1 MSRRVRLRI
10 WRGRLKNYGEMNI
23 LQILP
28 QLNVGG
34 VETGTVD
41 LAKYLARQGHRCVV
55 VSAGGELVAE
65 IEKHGIRHYTL
76 PVDSKAFWVMLQ
88 AAQKLRRIIV
98 EEKIDIV
105 HGRSRVPAWVGFMAA
120 RHTDAVFVT
129 TAHGHYSRH
138 IFSHV
143 MGWGKYTIV
152 PSAVMGRHMID
163 DFRVPREN
171 IRLIPRS
178 VDLDRYH
185 FRDRTEKGR
194 GDLLIGVVGRITP
207 IKGQLYFLK
216 AMACVLRSLTGVKA
230 WIIGGVSP
238 GKDHYMEELEVWTRR
253 LGLSE
258 TVQFLGNRR
267 DIPGILSQLD
277 CLVMPS
283 ISEESFGRVIVEAQ
297 AVGTPVVATKVGGV
311 VEIIEDG
318 IDGLLVHPRDH
329 EGLAEAILKVL
340 KDRSLAQTL
349 SFNGRKKVEAKYTL
363 ERMAQETLRVYEEA
377 RRAPRIL
384 VIKFSAVGDAI
395 LTVPTFK
402 ALKKKFP
409 LSRVVCLTSPDTRDV
424 FWRCP
429 YIDELIVSDVRGRDK
444 GPGALWKLAKKL
456 MRRRFDFVLDLQN
469 NKKSHLLSYATFAAK
484 RYGYDNGKWSFFLNR
499 GIKDTGEALGPVA
512 HQFRVLASLGIE
524 HDGESMELWPTP
536 SDKAFAEGILGE
548 ALAAGRKI
556 VGINI
561 GASPRWKTK
570 RWPERSFAQ
579 LCDLLSQKGYAVLLT
594 GAPADAASAQK
605 ILSKAKTKPLCC
617 VARTDLMQLASLIEK
632 CGVYVTG
639 DSAPLH
645 IAAAMKTP
653 VVALFG
659 PTDARRHL
667 PPADA
672 YRVLQKGCAPCY
684 KDTCRLDRHRCMEAI
699 TVADVAAAVEDLLKA
714 TP

>member
-1 MSRRVRLRI
+1 
-10 WRGRLKNYGEMNI
+10 MNI

-28 QLNVGG
+28 ELNVGG

-41 LAKYLARQGHRCVV
+41 LAKYLVRQGHRCVV

-65 IEKHGIRHYTL
+65 IEKHGVKHYEL
-76 PVDSKAFWVMLQ
+76 PVESKAFWVMFRAARQLQ
-88 AAQKLRRIIV
+88 KIIRD
-98 EEKIDIV
+98 EKIDIV

-120 RHTDAVFVT
+120 RPTDAVFVT

-152 PSAVMGRHMID
+152 PSIVIGRHMMD
-163 DFRVPREN
+163 DFGVPRPN

-178 VDLDRYH
+178 VDLERYH
-185 FRDRTEKGR
+185 FCDRTQKKRDGF
-194 GDLLIGVVGRITP
+194 LIGVVGRITP

-216 AMACVLRSLTGVKA
+216 ALACVLRSMTGVKA

-267 DIPGILSQLD
+267 DIPGLLSQMD

-283 ISEESFGRVIVEAQ
+283 IAEESFGRVIVEAQ

-311 VEIIEDG
+311 AEIIEDG
-318 IDGLLVHPRDH
+318 VDGLLVHPKDH
-329 EGLAEAILKVL
+329 EVLAEAILKVL
-340 KDRSLAQTL
+340 GDRALAQTL
-349 SFNGRKKVEAKYTL
+349 SFNGRKKVETKYTL
-363 ERMAQETLRVYEEA
+363 ERMAQDTLKVYEEA
-377 RRAPRIL
+377 LGQPRIL
-384 VIKFSAVGDAI
+384 VIKLGAVGDAI
-395 LTVPTFK
+395 LTIPTFK

-409 LSRVVCLTSPDTRDV
+409 LSVIVCLTSPDTQDV
-424 FWRCP
+424 YWRCP
-429 YIDELIVSDVRGRDK
+429 YIDELIVSDVKGRDR
-444 GPGALWKLAKKL
+444 GPRALWNLAKKL
-456 MRRRFDFVLDLQN
+456 MRRRFDLVVDLQN
-469 NKKSHLLSYATFAAK
+469 NKKSHLLAYATFAAK

-499 GIKDTGEALGPVA
+499 AIKDSGEILGPVA
-512 HQFRVLASLGIE
+512 HQFRVLKQLGIDE
-524 HDGESMELWPTP
+524 EDASMDLWPSAP
-536 SDKAFAEGILGE
+536 DKAFADAICGPIRS
-548 ALAAGRKI
+548 AGQKI

-561 GASPRWKTK
+561 GASPRWQTK
-570 RWPERSFAQ
+570 RWPEKSFAQ
-579 LCDLLSQKGYAVLLT
+579 LCDALAQQGFAVLLT
-594 GAPADAASAQK
+594 GAPADAAAAQK
-605 ILSKAKTKPLCC
+605 ILSKAKTKPLCL
-617 VARTDLMQLASLIEK
+617 VAKTDLMQLAAVIEK
-632 CGVYVTG
+632 CSVYVTA

-653 VVALFG
+653 FVALFG

-672 YRVLQKGCAPCY
+672 YRVLQKGCPPCY
-684 KDTCRLDRHRCMEAI
+684 KDTCRQDRHQCMEAI
-699 TVADVAAAVEDLLKA
+699 TVPDVVAAIEVLLKNPA
-714 TP
+714 